1 LGAIKTKNLHITL
14 IQSGFVPAQRGIKA
28 VVPIIARSVLC
39 DSIPFG
45 DEAIPKR
52 LILPDKSEIAYPSGT
67 LRGRQK
73 TARNDKHNSFDARV
87 NSYRAKKKTSEA

>member
-1 LGAIKTKNLHITL
+1 MHHPQGFDRANVTVQSCIKTVV
-14 IQSGFVPAQRGIKA
+14 FV
-28 VVPIIARSVLC
+28 IARSVLC

-52 LILPDKSEIAYPSGT
+52 SIWPDKWEIAYPSGT

-73 TARNDKHNSFDARV
+73 TARNDMA
-87 NSYRAKKKTSEA
+87 E